1 MASPFFPYLFPF
13 LNSISPI
20 LSFFF
25 LLFALLCA
33 ILRYSALFCA
43 VLLFYYVLIL
53 CCDDFFSSSLLL
65 CYAFCSS
72 FCSSLL
78 CLVLPCLIR
87 RSLVLSCLILPC
99 LALPC
104 LIGRS
109 LASPLIS
116 PLISLVALGFDGKYW
131 TYREVDQILN
141 RVANWALAAGFSRG
155 DNISLVM
162 ENCPEYIFFYLGMAK
177 IGVGRCPPPLLS
189 FPQTDD
195 THLTWGCLPLT

>member
-1 MASPFFPYLFPF
+1 M
-13 LNSISPI
+13 I
-20 LSFFF
+20 
-25 LLFALLCA
+25 
-33 ILRYSALFCA
+33 
-43 VLLFYYVLIL
+43 
-53 CCDDFFSSSLLL
+53 SSLLL
-65 CYAFCSS
+65 FCFAMLSA
-72 FCSSLL
+72 LL
-78 CLVLPCLIR
+78 SALLYD
-87 RSLVLSCLILPC
+87 VLSCLASFVDPLSCLVLSC

-131 TYREVDQILN
+131 TYSEVDQILN